1 MNPASRQRIIRAV
14 AALSAATAL
23 IMLYRAAV
31 RITGIMP
38 RCLFKLATGWSCPG
52 CGSQRAF
59 NAVIHGNL
67 RDAFEVNMLL
77 PVGLAYLCLL
87 GAGYMLP
94 GNKRIQAVYT
104 RATSPKALIAVA
116 AVIAGWT
123 VIRNILGI

>member
-1 MNPASRQRIIRAV
+1 
-14 AALSAATAL
+14 
-23 IMLYRAAV
+23 
-31 RITGIMP
+31 MP

-52 CGSQRAF
+52 WGSQRAF